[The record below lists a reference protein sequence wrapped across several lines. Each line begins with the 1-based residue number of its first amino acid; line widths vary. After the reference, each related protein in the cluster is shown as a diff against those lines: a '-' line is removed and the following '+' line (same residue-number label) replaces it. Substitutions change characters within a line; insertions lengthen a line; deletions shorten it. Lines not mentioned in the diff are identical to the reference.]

1 MTIQEF
7 ELSPYGE
14 LLSMYLEYIDP
25 KSYQQAKENLE
36 EWYYE
41 QSISSD

>member
-14 LLSMYLEYIDP
+14 LLSMYLEYIDT

-36 EWYYE
+36 VWYYE
-41 QSISSD
+41 QPIPGD